1 MRIRFLTPFD
11 ASELKPAAFAF
22 GRPIHRRI
30 IPYCKLRAAKDSGD
44 IAVDL
49 AADLRRRYD
58 GGMYESFDEPPPQPE
73 RYNALQYLIAAAAGC
88 VIASFVAVGVVIWL
102 AISGSLSGDSW
113 LTVFKIVASA
123 PILGAVSSILIL
135 ARKREHS

>member
-1 MRIRFLTPFD
+1 
-11 ASELKPAAFAF
+11 LKPAAFAF
-22 GRPIHRRI
+22 GRLTHRRI
-30 IPYCKLRAAKDSGD
+30 ISYSKLRAARGSGG
-44 IAVDL
+44 IAVAL
-49 AADLRRRYD
+49 AADLRRRSD
-58 GGMYESFDEPPPQPE
+58 GGMDQSFDEPPPQPQ

-102 AISGSLSGDSW
+102 AISGSLSSDSW

-123 PILGAVSSILIL
+123 PILGAVFGILVL